1 MLGDTAST
9 PKPPPEGA
17 IVGEGMGGGADGVL
31 AAEAA
36 AAAAAAAW
44 AAPYRW
50 VRPNLSKAAV
60 KKEIKINIDISFLK

>member
-44 AAPYRW
+44 AAPYR
-50 VRPNLSKAAV
+50 
-60 KKEIKINIDISFLK
+60 